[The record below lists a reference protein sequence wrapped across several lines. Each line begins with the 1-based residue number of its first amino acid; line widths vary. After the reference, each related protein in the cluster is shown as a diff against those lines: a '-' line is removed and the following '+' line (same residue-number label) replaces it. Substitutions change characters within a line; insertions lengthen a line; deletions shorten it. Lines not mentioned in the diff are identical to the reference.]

1 MDVLHGKNAVVTGGN
16 SGIGLAAA
24 LAFDAEGARVAI
36 TGRDKASLAAAAAQL
51 SPGCLAVPTDVT
63 RLADLDQLFA
73 QVIDNFGLVDVL
85 FVNAGISRFTP
96 LDKVDEAQFDEVMN
110 TNFKGAFFTIQ
121 RALPHLREGASI
133 ILCGSCTVNVSV
145 TGWSV
150 YAASKAALHSL
161 ARSLTSEL
169 QPRSIRINTLVAGYI
184 ETPLYGRAG
193 LAPEAAEEAIRAITQ
208 RLPAGRFGQ
217 PAELAGALVL
227 LASDASK
234 YMLGSELVIDGGLT
248 AQGL

>member
-1 MDVLHGKNAVVTGGN
+1 MNRLDGKNAVVTGGN

-36 TGRDKASLAAAAAQL
+36 AGRDEALLAAAVDQL
-51 SPGCLAVPTDVT
+51 TPGCLAVRTDVT
-63 RLADLDQLFA
+63 RLADLDQLFS
-73 QVIDNFGLVDVL
+73 QVSVTFGPVDVL
-85 FVNAGISRFTP
+85 FVNAGISRPTP
-96 LDKVDEAQFDEVMN
+96 LDQVDEAQFDEITNV
-110 TNFKGAFFTIQ
+110 NFKGAFFTIQ

-133 ILCGSCTVNVSV
+133 ILCGSVTVNVGV

-169 QPRSIRINTLVAGYI
+169 RPRGIRVNTLVAGYVD
-184 ETPLYGRAG
+184 TPLYAKAG
-193 LAPEAAEEAIRAITQ
+193 LPPEAAEEAIRAISA
-208 RLPAGRFGQ
+208 RVPVGRFGQ

-227 LASDASK
+227 LASDASM
-234 YMLGSELVIDGGLT
+234 YMLGSELVVDGGLSV
-248 AQGL
+248 QGL